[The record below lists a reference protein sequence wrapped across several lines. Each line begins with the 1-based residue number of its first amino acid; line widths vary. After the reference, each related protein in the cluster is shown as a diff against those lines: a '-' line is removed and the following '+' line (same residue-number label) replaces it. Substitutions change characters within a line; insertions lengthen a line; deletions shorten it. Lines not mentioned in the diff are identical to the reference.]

1 MGEKN
6 NLKKAVTFMSSCWNS
21 GTRDCNFKLDFS
33 KLSTVFIPL
42 CMLCGKRKNV
52 FIPVLEGKSS

>member
-21 GTRDCNFKLDFS
+21 GTCDCNFKLDFS
-33 KLSTVFIPL
+33 KLSTVFIP
-42 CMLCGKRKNV
+42 
-52 FIPVLEGKSS
+52 